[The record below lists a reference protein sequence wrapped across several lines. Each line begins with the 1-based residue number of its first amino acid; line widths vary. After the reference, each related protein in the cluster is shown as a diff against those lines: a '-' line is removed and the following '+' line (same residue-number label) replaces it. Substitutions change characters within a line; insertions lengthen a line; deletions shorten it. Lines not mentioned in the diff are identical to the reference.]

1 MFICAFVLAVICRE
15 FPRYKLSY
23 ELKLRMTQFCKEN
36 SCNNF
41 CFQFFML
48 NSRKLIARTK
58 CVTLTILSKKP
69 RKIDKYFPSAK
80 SNLCENSFTHL
91 KHFLTFLLFVFIEKQ
106 TDISAKYPRKLRLRD
121 PAIELTL
128 ITCVWGS
135 RGSTFPLVDSLKRP
149 INYNCRIFAI
159 LCTIFKKHP
168 FIEALGRPLFTK
180 YAHSKPL
187 FLLQNNA

>member
-1 MFICAFVLAVICRE
+1 MFIYAFVLAVICRE

-41 CFQFFML
+41 CFQFFLL

-58 CVTLTILSKKP
+58 CVTLTILSKNP
-69 RKIDKYFPSAK
+69 RKIDKYFPFAK
-80 SNLCENSFTHL
+80 SNLCENSLTHL

-106 TDISAKYPRKLRLRD
+106 PDISAKYPRKLRLRES
-121 PAIELTL
+121 AVELTL
-128 ITCVWGS
+128 LTRVWAS
-135 RGSTFPLVDSLKRP
+135 RGSTSRLVDSLKRP
-149 INYNCRIFAI
+149 INYYCRIFTI
-159 LCTIFKKHP
+159 LCIVFKKHL

-180 YAHSKPL
+180 YADSKPK
-187 FLLQNNA
+187 